1 MEMKYSVTLSS
12 FTEIFESLIQALP
25 MLKQLGYDAIEFIG
39 EDNSKKELDGFIEA
53 LTSHDL
59 KVSGV
64 TGMWGNF
71 NSTTSSRRLLSVD
84 MDIVKT
90 AKKYV
95 IRCIEIC
102 RLLGGQEFN
111 VCLFADPGTTLPD
124 FNHRLLSHTQKLKV
138 VEKSFPI
145 LRSLSDYAKDQGV
158 LLLLEPL
165 NRYATPFCCSAADAL
180 EICNAINSPNLGILL
195 DTFHMNIEE
204 DSFSHAIEL
213 TKGSLFNMHFAD
225 NNRKMPG
232 SGHLDFRSIMKTL
245 NDIDYQQYICF
256 EPILEQIGYRESL
269 REGIAYIKGL
279 DSSSF
284 RAP

>member
-71 NSTTSSRRLLSVD
+71 NSTASSRRLLSFD
-84 MDIVKT
+84 IDIVKT

-111 VCLFADPGTTLPD
+111 ICLFADPGTTMPD
-124 FNHRLLSHTQKLKV
+124 FNHRLLSHAQKLKV

-145 LRSLSDYAKDQGV
+145 LRSLSNYAKDHGV

-204 DSFSHAIEL
+204 DSFSYAIES

-245 NDIDYQQYICF
+245 NDIDYQRYICF

-279 DSSSF
+279 DSTSF

>member
-1 MEMKYSVTLSS
+1 MKYSVTLSS

-71 NSTTSSRRLLSVD
+71 NSTASSRRLLSFD
-84 MDIVKT
+84 IDIVKT

-111 VCLFADPGTTLPD
+111 ICLFADPGTTMPD
-124 FNHRLLSHTQKLKV
+124 FTHRLLSHAQKLKV

-145 LRSLSDYAKDQGV
+145 LRSLSNYAKDHGV

-204 DSFSHAIEL
+204 DSFSYAIES

-245 NDIDYQQYICF
+245 NDIDYQRYICF

-269 REGIAYIKGL
+269 REGIAYIKRL
-279 DSSSF
+279 DSTSF

>member
-12 FTEIFESLIQALP
+12 FIEIFESLTQALP
-25 MLKQLGYDAIEFIG
+25 MLKQLGYDAIEVIG
-39 EDNSKKELDGFIEA
+39 EDNSRKELDSFIEA
-53 LTSHDL
+53 LTSYNL

-71 NSTTSSRRLLSVD
+71 NSMAGRRRLLSVD
-84 MDIVKT
+84 IGVLKT

-95 IRCIEIC
+95 IRCIELC
-102 RLLGGQEFN
+102 RQLGGQEFN
-111 VCLFADPGTTLPD
+111 VCLFADPGTTMPD
-124 FNHRLLSHTQKLKV
+124 FNHRVLSHEHKLKV

-145 LRSLSDYAKDQGV
+145 LRSLSNYARDHGV

-165 NRYATPFCCSAADAL
+165 NRYATPFCCTAADAL
-180 EICNAINSPNLGILL
+180 HICNAVDSPNLGILL

-204 DSFSHAIEL
+204 NSFSHAIEL
-213 TKGSLFNMHFAD
+213 AKDFLFNMHFAD

-245 NDIDYQQYICF
+245 NDIDYQRYISF
-256 EPILEQIGYRESL
+256 EPTLEQISYRDSL

-279 DSSSF
+279 ENISAS
-284 RAP
+284 